1 MGSKIGYRNPNLHY
15 YFGVVTIFIVLWLIV
30 LSKTK
35 IIIDNDIIRMETIV
49 RKQQLSWK
57 DITASKLGWQPE
69 GAHTLS
75 LNWTFQ
81 TFDGEQMEIRLGFY
95 SRKDLTILSQQ
106 LIEKA
111 KNAVISDKIYKMAE
125 GQYPW
130 YIW

>member
-1 MGSKIGYRNPNLHY
+1 
-15 YFGVVTIFIVLWLIV
+15 
-30 LSKTK
+30 
-35 IIIDNDIIRMETIV
+35 METIV

-111 KNAVISDKIYKMAE
+111 KNAVISDKIYIMAE